1 MIRPAGSRTSNEPSR
16 PAWTNYQIKGLICL
30 YKCRTVVDLNLFVGH
45 IQLSREFLPYG
56 LQLLLQVVPLLFQWQ
71 TSDLKLLSHLL
82 RQHKRKDNIRRTK
95 TEQLKKRYIQ
105 TVWQS
110 AAGIWSRFNYSE
122 EKALSSKETF
132 QKVKWRDCHEMTS
145 RLVSISV
152 VIESYFRG
160 ATKQEWYPCHFVIIA
175 MRNGCL
181 HNQHHSASG
190 RKCHLA
196 KLNRRFGNSGNAPAL
211 LNRTEYLYV

>member
-71 TSDLKLLSHLL
+71 TSNLKLLSHLL

-95 TEQLKKRYIQ
+95 AEQLKKRYIQ

-132 QKVKWRDCHEMTS
+132 SKSKVTWLPRDDKQISLDIRRDWELFSRRQKTGMISLSLCHHCNEK
-145 RLVSISV
+145 RL
-152 VIESYFRG
+152 F
-160 ATKQEWYPCHFVIIA
+160 A
-175 MRNGCL
+175 
-181 HNQHHSASG
+181 
-190 RKCHLA
+190 
-196 KLNRRFGNSGNAPAL
+196 
-211 LNRTEYLYV
+211 